1 MRPFLVV
8 YGHVCLDQIMS
19 LERFPEP
26 NTSVDI
32 LEKHRYYGGTGANIA
47 TVAASLGV
55 PTALCSFVGADL
67 PPDFHQFM
75 VSKGVDMNEVV
86 TVDGYE
92 TSTVLI
98 VSDSQENQ
106 VAYVYQGPMREMG
119 NFELRLDAAREA
131 RFVHISTGRPEYY
144 LKVMKEARTLG
155 KDISFDPAQEVHRIW
170 DERTFRLA
178 LPLADR
184 FFCNQN
190 ELRTALKYMGAS
202 GPEGLLPH
210 VSAIINTRGGEGAVA
225 FTGKGSWKVPPAR
238 PDRVIDPTGAGDAF
252 RAGFYAGQY
261 RGHGLLESMAY
272 GNAAASFILE
282 ARGSMTN
289 IPTWEQV
296 ELRAGDILSVL
307 DR

>member
-19 LERFPEP
+19 LHRFPEP

-67 PPDFHQFM
+67 PPDFRQFM
-75 VSKGVDMNEVV
+75 GSKGVELKEVV
-86 TVDGYE
+86 TVEGYE

-98 VSDSQENQ
+98 VTDSQENQ
-106 VAYVYQGPMREMG
+106 VAYVYQGPMRDMG
-119 NFELRLDAAREA
+119 NFEVRMDAAREA

-144 LKVMKEARTLG
+144 LRVMREARNLG

-170 DERTFRLA
+170 DQETFRAA

-190 ELRTALKYMGAS
+190 ELRSALRYTGAS
-202 GPEGLLPH
+202 GAEGLLPY
-210 VSAIINTRGGEGAVA
+210 VPTIINTRGGEGAVA
-225 FTGKGSWKVPPAR
+225 FTAKGSWKVPPAR

-272 GNAAASFILE
+272 GNATASFILE

-289 IPTWEQV
+289 VPTWEQV
-296 ELRAGDILSVL
+296 EKRAGAILSAL

>member
-1 MRPFLVV
+1 MKPFLTV

-19 LERFPEP
+19 LDRFPDP

-47 TVAASLGV
+47 TIAAALGV
-55 PTALCSFVGADL
+55 PTALCSFVGSDL
-67 PPDFHQFM
+67 PLDFRQNM
-75 VSKGVDMNEVV
+75 ESRGVDLSEMV

-98 VSDSQENQ
+98 VTDAQENQ
-106 VAYVYQGPMREMG
+106 IAYVYQGPMRDMG
-119 NFELRLDAAREA
+119 KFETRLESVKQS
-131 RFVHISTGRPEYY
+131 RFVHITTGRPDYY
-144 LKVMKEARTLG
+144 LRVMKAAHELG
-155 KDISFDPAQEVHRIW
+155 KDISFDPAQEIHRIW
-170 DERTFRLA
+170 DQRTFQEA
-178 LPLADR
+178 LPLASR

-190 ELRTALKYMGAS
+190 ELRTALRYMNAS
-202 GPEGLLPH
+202 GPEGLLAYVPT
-210 VSAIINTRGGEGAVA
+210 IINTRGSEGAVA
-225 FTGKGSWKVPPAR
+225 FTTKGSWKVPPVR
-238 PDRVIDPTGAGDAF
+238 PDKVVDPTGAGDAF

-261 RGHGLLESMAY
+261 YGHDLLESMAF

-282 ARGSMTN
+282 ATGSVTN

-296 ELRAGDILSVL
+296 ERRAEEILSVL

>member
-1 MRPFLVV
+1 
-8 YGHVCLDQIMS
+8 
-19 LERFPEP
+19 
-26 NTSVDI
+26 
-32 LEKHRYYGGTGANIA
+32 
-47 TVAASLGV
+47 V

-67 PPDFHQFM
+67 PPDFRQFM
-75 VSKGVDMNEVV
+75 ASRGVELNEVI

-106 VAYVYQGPMREMG
+106 VAYVYQGPMRDMG
-119 NFELRLDAAREA
+119 GFEVHMDAAREA
-131 RFVHISTGRPEYY
+131 KFVHISTGRPEHY
-144 LKVMKEARTLG
+144 LKVMKEARERS

-170 DERTFRLA
+170 DQDTFRLA

-190 ELRTALKYMGAS
+190 ELRTALRYMGAS
-202 GPEGLLPH
+202 GPEGLLQYVPT
-210 VSAIINTRGGEGAVA
+210 VINTRGGEGVVA
-225 FTGKGSWKVPPAR
+225 FTGKGSWKVSPAR
-238 PDRVIDPTGAGDAF
+238 PDRIVDPTGAGDAF

-272 GNAAASFILE
+272 GNSAASYVLE

-296 ELRAGDILSVL
+296 ERRAGDILSAL